1 MEEVRVKDALGG
13 KGYNQKF
20 EWPIN
25 FASEEKKISFCP
37 LGTILALDR
46 HQKNAWFHQLFQAQ
60 TTIRFF
66 VLK

>member
-25 FASEEKKISFCP
+25 FASEEKKSRSAHSAP
-37 LGTILALDR
+37 LLLAMGTKKMPDFTNCSGAND
-46 HQKNAWFHQLFQAQ
+46 HS
-60 TTIRFF
+60 FF